1 MIDLDNIKTD
11 EIDEFYTKDVEM
23 DTEEHKEGLLK
34 EKIKQRKGLK
44 PIMQKLSE
52 RKPISVQYLG
62 TSFGITPE
70 LYTFWAKNT
79 YTPLYIRQ
87 TPNDLTGEHT
97 WIMIRPIKKD
107 EIKLGNMVDFE
118 EEKVE
123 NCDGWAYPYTS
134 DFRIR
139 FMSLLGFEFSKLP
152 WTLALSI
159 LLPTLKSH
167 VQADQL
173 IPDYNKLDKVLLK
186 REITVFDLKRL
197 ESYSKNLIDFHL
209 VIDLVPRLCKLFFGK
224 HLDWVMR
231 LSYLQA
237 AIFLGIGLQH
247 KRIEGISKD
256 LGDLQAS
263 QILPLL
269 NKSVK
274 KFTGVFRKIYEDEAT
289 KHISQFKPNKATEI
303 LENATAVKES
313 LTKDLDA
320 EGKKLLQ
327 DLQKQKEDF
336 KKAAKDKK
344 TNMRKRDKKFKHKNK
359 NLN

>member
-1 MIDLDNIKTD
+1 
-11 EIDEFYTKDVEM
+11 
-23 DTEEHKEGLLK
+23 
-34 EKIKQRKGLK
+34 
-44 PIMQKLSE
+44 
-52 RKPISVQYLG
+52 
-62 TSFGITPE
+62 
-70 LYTFWAKNT
+70 
-79 YTPLYIRQ
+79 
-87 TPNDLTGEHT
+87 
-97 WIMIRPIKKD
+97 
-107 EIKLGNMVDFE
+107 
-118 EEKVE
+118 
-123 NCDGWAYPYTS
+123 
-134 DFRIR
+134 
-139 FMSLLGFEFSKLP
+139 
-152 WTLALSI
+152 
-159 LLPTLKSH
+159 
-167 VQADQL
+167 
-173 IPDYNKLDKVLLK
+173 
-186 REITVFDLKRL
+186 
-197 ESYSKNLIDFHL
+197 
-209 VIDLVPRLCKLFFGK
+209 
-224 HLDWVMR
+224 MR

-256 LGDLQAS
+256 LGDLQAN

-313 LTKDLDA
+313 LSKDLDA